1 MVKNE
6 SDNGCR
12 QKARVLEI
20 EDLMNSQ
27 TEDKDIRRSVT
38 GLSDHWCTG
47 DFLKQMFGMIP
58 PQLSGSENTGG
69 FLCSF

>member
-1 MVKNE
+1 MVKKE
-6 SDNGCR
+6 SDKGCK

-27 TEDKDIRRSVT
+27 TEDKDRSVT
-38 GLSDHWCTG
+38 GLSDPWCTG

-69 FLCSF
+69 FSCSF